1 MRRSQLFIQSDQPLD
16 QLKDDLSAML
26 GLDFGWDASDECWWA
41 VGARGQVEL
50 LLYAHEYEPEADLP
64 FGEYR
69 YVLRVADARDDRTK
83 LTRRFFRTLSAANRW
98 RLLMTD
104 DLQVR
109 LDSFEPTTESGSA
122 A

>member
-16 QLKDDLSAML
+16 QLKDELSAIL
-26 GLDFGWDASDECWWA
+26 SLDFAWDASDECWWA

-50 LLYAHEYEPEADLP
+50 LLYVHDFESETDLP
-64 FGEYR
+64 FEEYR
-69 YVLRVADARDDRTK
+69 YVLRVADARDDHTK
-83 LTRRFFRTLSAANRW
+83 LTRQFFRKLSSANRW
-98 RLLMTD
+98 RLLMTN

-109 LDSFEPTTESGSA
+109 LDEFEPTAESGSA